1 MAQLVL
7 SLPGMQEAL
16 DFIPSTACIP
26 TPRKAVMVAPTCNSS
41 TQENQEF
48 KVKPGAVTHAL
59 RALSHST
66 WEAEVGGC
74 LSSIPVCSTECI
86 QDSQGYTEKSY
97 LKESLSFSISRLAS
111 NSGYFYLSLPGTSST
126 GVRQE
131 AKRNPNIHPSTCL
144 FFLHRTLEY
153 YTY

>member
-74 LSSIPVCSTECI
+74 LSSSAAWSTE
-86 QDSQGYTEKSY
+86 
-97 LKESLSFSISRLAS
+97 
-111 NSGYFYLSLPGTSST
+111 
-126 GVRQE
+126 
-131 AKRNPNIHPSTCL
+131 
-144 FFLHRTLEY
+144 
-153 YTY
+153 